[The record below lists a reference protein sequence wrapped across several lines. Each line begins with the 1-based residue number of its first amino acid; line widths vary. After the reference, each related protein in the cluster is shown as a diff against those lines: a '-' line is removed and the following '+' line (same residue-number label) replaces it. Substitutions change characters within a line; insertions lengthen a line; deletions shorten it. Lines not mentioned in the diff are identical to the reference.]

1 MLILNFSLFLVKFP
15 LDFLLI
21 LDLEPVCQ
29 TVLKSVGQIRLELC
43 SNYRFNL
50 DKAHPVIAPIN
61 CLKINFKLLA
71 AKLPPIPLIYSQPG
85 LRSALCGEKFNLCYY
100 APSCAGDLKKHI

>member
-1 MLILNFSLFLVKFP
+1 MSN
-15 LDFLLI
+15 
-21 LDLEPVCQ
+21 
-29 TVLKSVGQIRLELC
+29 SVEECWQIRLELS

-61 CLKINFKLLA
+61 CFKINFKLRA
-71 AKLPPIPLIYSQPG
+71 AKLPPIPLILAKLVYCS
-85 LRSALCGEKFNLCYY
+85 REKNSGEKFNLCNY